1 MHADDAHQSTAASV
15 PSLPCL
21 SAACLSY
28 RRHSSVIVLTTH
40 SMEEAD
46 LLADDIHI
54 LAEGRLVASGSSLSL
69 KANYGVGYTLTAVL
83 QKQQQGQ
90 PSQQQQQ
97 GLQHGA
103 GISTS
108 IASASST
115 TATPGSVGLKHQRGH
130 SYSFSS
136 LPGLQHQQ
144 QLSAA
149 ADGLLQLVASHVP
162 SAVLL
167 SAAGAEVSIRLPKDG
182 AGAFPAV
189 LRALDAA
196 ADDLGVAS
204 YGLSVT
210 TLEEVKQL
218 QQMDCQ
224 LLHVLCRS
232 CCFSC
237 DTFMC
242 DKMASS
248 LCFARASQLCVDSVL
263 FQNGASHWVHACMSH
278 LEQNIQAAYALL
290 R

>member
-1 MHADDAHQSTAASV
+1 
-15 PSLPCL
+15 
-21 SAACLSY
+21 
-28 RRHSSVIVLTTH
+28 VIVLTTH

-90 PSQQQQQ
+90 PSQQHQQQ
-97 GLQHGA
+97 GLKHGA
-103 GISTS
+103 GSSAS

-115 TATPGSVGLKHQRGH
+115 GATSGGASLKHQRGH
-130 SYSFSS
+130 SYSSSS
-136 LPGLQHQQ
+136 LTGLQHQQ

-149 ADGLLQLVASHVP
+149 ADGLMQLVVSHVP

-167 SAAGAEVSIRLPKDG
+167 SAAGAEVSIRLPKDA

-196 ADDLGVAS
+196 ADELGVAS

-210 TLEEVKQL
+210 TLEEVKQP
-218 QQMDCQ
+218 Q
-224 LLHVLCRS
+224 
-232 CCFSC
+232 
-237 DTFMC
+237 
-242 DKMASS
+242 
-248 LCFARASQLCVDSVL
+248 
-263 FQNGASHWVHACMSH
+263 
-278 LEQNIQAAYALL
+278 
-290 R
+290 

>member
-1 MHADDAHQSTAASV
+1 M
-15 PSLPCL
+15 SLVFFLTC
-21 SAACLSY
+21 

-69 KANYGVGYTLTAVL
+69 KANYGVCYTITAVL

-90 PSQQQQQ
+90 PSQQQHQQ
-97 GLQHGA
+97 VLQHGA
-103 GISTS
+103 GSSTS

-115 TATPGSVGLKHQRGH
+115 AGTPGSISLLHQRGQR
-130 SYSFSS
+130 SYSSSS
-136 LPGLQHQQ
+136 LTGLQHQQ

-149 ADGLLQLVASHVP
+149 ADDLMQLVASHVP

-210 TLEEVKQL
+210 TLEEVHSKQP
-218 QQMDCQ
+218 
-224 LLHVLCRS
+224 
-232 CCFSC
+232 
-237 DTFMC
+237 
-242 DKMASS
+242 
-248 LCFARASQLCVDSVL
+248 
-263 FQNGASHWVHACMSH
+263 
-278 LEQNIQAAYALL
+278 
-290 R
+290 